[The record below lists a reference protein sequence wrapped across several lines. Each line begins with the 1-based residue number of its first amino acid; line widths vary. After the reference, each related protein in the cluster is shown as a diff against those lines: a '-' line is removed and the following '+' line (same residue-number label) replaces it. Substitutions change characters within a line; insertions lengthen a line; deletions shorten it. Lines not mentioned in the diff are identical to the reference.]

1 MKWILDKQL
10 RSYLG
15 SWVYT
20 ILIFIVIGFLAYKEI
35 PPVNKDLITTIIG
48 MLVASLTVVVYTL
61 IGKDPEAEAI
71 LKAENLSLKNQ
82 TAQMIERVNHLE
94 KMLMALQQMIIQDLS
109 VTSGVKAHVVS
120 KVLNTE
126 K

>member
-126 K
+126 Q

>member
-71 LKAENLSLKNQ
+71 IKAENLSLKNQ

>member
-109 VTSGVKAHVVS
+109 VTSGVKAHVVN
-120 KVLNTE
+120 KVLNKE
-126 K
+126 Q